1 MAEAEKPGFFSRMLV
16 SDTILFR
23 SQTITEIIGRKQ
35 ISVQGLRDIMQ
46 FSPQEVRLQTD
57 SGIIR
62 VAGDALT
69 VTILTQDSIELKGT
83 IRMVILE
90 QGETEHSE

>member
-16 SDTILFR
+16 SDAILFR

-35 ISVQGLRDIMQ
+35 ISVQGLRDIVQ

-57 SGIIR
+57 SGMIR

-90 QGETEHSE
+90 QGETERSE